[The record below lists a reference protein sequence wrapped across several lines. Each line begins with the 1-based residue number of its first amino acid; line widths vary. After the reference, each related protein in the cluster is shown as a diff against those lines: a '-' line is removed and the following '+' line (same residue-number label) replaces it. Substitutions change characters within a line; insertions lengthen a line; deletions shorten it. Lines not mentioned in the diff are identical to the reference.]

1 MSNPVLVEV
10 TRGNLVESLHRG
22 VVIAVDGDGRT
33 VFSLGETDSA
43 VFPRSACKAMQA
55 LPLMESGAAD
65 AYGFGNRELA
75 LACSSHSGEPEHV
88 ELAANMLAAAGRD
101 VSALECGAHWSSDQK
116 TLIGQARSLEAPT
129 ALHNNCSGKHS
140 GFICACCHSGTEV
153 KGYVG
158 YDHPLQREIRG
169 AMESLT
175 GAILAKDNC
184 GVDGCSIPTYA
195 VPLKGLAHGFA
206 KMATGVGLEAERAR
220 VSRRLIE
227 ACMAEPFSRCWHQ
240 ARLHAADE
248 DGARPHLCQ
257 DRGGRCVLR
266 RHSGKRHRDRF
277 EVRRWYDPGCRSHGR
292 GNACPLLQG
301 RARAARGA
309 DGAGQPFHAQLE
321 RHPCRRR
328 QSDRRFRRLNCGGP
342 SRPAHFPDVPLSAQC
357 AIKRR

>member
-10 TRGNLVESLHRG
+10 TRGNLVESRHRG

-88 ELAANMLAAAGRD
+88 ELAAKMLAAAGRD

-220 VSRRLIE
+220 VSRRLIG
-227 ACMAEPFSRCWHQ
+227 ACMAEPFFVAGTKRACTRLMKTAPGRIFAKTGAEGVFCAAIPEKGIAIALKCEDGTTRAAEAMVAVTL
-240 ARLHAADE
+240 ARFFRDEPELHAALI
-248 DGARPHLCQ
+248 AQ
-257 DRGGRCVLR
+257 AN
-266 RHSGKRHRDRF
+266 HSMHNWNGIHVGD
-277 EVRRWYDPGCRSHGR
+277 VRVTD
-292 GNACPLLQG
+292 AF
-301 RARAARGA
+301 AA
-309 DGAGQPFHAQLE
+309 
-321 RHPCRRR
+321 
-328 QSDRRFRRLNCGGP
+328 
-342 SRPAHFPDVPLSAQC
+342 
-357 AIKRR
+357 

>member
-10 TRGNLVESLHRG
+10 TRGNLVESRHRG
-22 VVIAVDGDGRT
+22 LVIAVDGDGRT
-33 VFSLGETDSA
+33 VFSLGETDTA
-43 VFPRSACKAMQA
+43 VFPRSACKAMQG

-88 ELAANMLAAAGRD
+88 ELAAKMLAAAGLD

-158 YDHPLQREIRG
+158 YEHPLQQEIRG
-169 AMESLT
+169 TMESLT
-175 GAILAKDNC
+175 GAILGTDNC

-206 KMATGVGLEAERAR
+206 KMATGVGLGPERAR
-220 VSRRLIE
+220 ASRRLIE
-227 ACMAEPFSRCWHQ
+227 ACMVEPFYVAGTKRACTRLMKTAPGRIFAKTGAEGVFCAAIPEKGIAIALKCEDGATRAAEAMVAATL
-240 ARLHAADE
+240 ARFFRDEPELHAALM
-248 DGARPHLCQ
+248 AQ
-257 DRGGRCVLR
+257 AN
-266 RHSGKRHRDRF
+266 HSMHNWNGIHVGD
-277 EVRRWYDPGCRSHGR
+277 VRVTD
-292 GNACPLLQG
+292 AF
-301 RARAARGA
+301 AA
-309 DGAGQPFHAQLE
+309 
-321 RHPCRRR
+321 
-328 QSDRRFRRLNCGGP
+328 
-342 SRPAHFPDVPLSAQC
+342 
-357 AIKRR
+357 

>member
-10 TRGNLVESLHRG
+10 TRGNLVESRHRG

-88 ELAANMLAAAGRD
+88 ELAAKMLAAAGRD

-169 AMESLT
+169 SMESLT

-220 VSRRLIE
+220 ASRRLIE
-227 ACMAEPFSRCWHQ
+227 ACMAEPFFVAGTKRACTRLMKTAPGRIFAKTGAEGVFCAAIPEKGIAIALKCEDGTTRAAEAMVAATL
-240 ARLHAADE
+240 ARFFTDEPELHAALT
-248 DGARPHLCQ
+248 AQ
-257 DRGGRCVLR
+257 AN
-266 RHSGKRHRDRF
+266 HSMHNWNGIHVGD
-277 EVRRWYDPGCRSHGR
+277 VRVTD
-292 GNACPLLQG
+292 AF
-301 RARAARGA
+301 AA
-309 DGAGQPFHAQLE
+309 
-321 RHPCRRR
+321 
-328 QSDRRFRRLNCGGP
+328 
-342 SRPAHFPDVPLSAQC
+342 
-357 AIKRR
+357 